1 MSTPS
6 FDNDLFDTQA
16 EISKDIYLFRN
27 KVSWTSWADDFKKVV
42 KQAPLRFMHT
52 PGGKRLNISMTNC
65 GDKGWTS
72 GQAGYRYLPNDP
84 KTGKAWPKIP
94 QAFIELAQQTAIQ
107 TGFNNFKP
115 NACLL
120 NHYQASQKLSA
131 HQDKNEPDLSKP
143 VVSVSLGMSATFLI
157 YGDSRNNPA
166 KKITLND
173 GDVMIWGRTARLM
186 YHGVETKNTQPHP
199 ELGFHRF
206 NVTLR
211 QV

>member
-1 MSTPS
+1 M
-6 FDNDLFDTQA
+6 
-16 EISKDIYLFRN
+16 R
-27 KVSWTSWADDFKKVV
+27 
-42 KQAPLRFMHT
+42 T

-65 GDKGWTS
+65 GDMGWTS
-72 GQAGYRYLPNDP
+72 GKQGYRYVPRDPASGKPWPELP
-84 KTGKAWPKIP
+84 AS
-94 QAFIELAQQTAIQ
+94 FAQLGIQ
-107 TGFNNFKP
+107 IAKETGFEKFQP
-115 NACLL
+115 NACLV
-120 NHYQASQKLSA
+120 NHYQAGQKLSA
-131 HQDKNEPDLSKP
+131 HQDKNEPDRSQP

-157 YGDSRNNPA
+157 YGDSRSNSA